1 MTLIKTSILSFI
13 ATAIK
18 ILSGLVIN
26 KAVAVYIG
34 PAGLALVGQFQNF
47 SQLVMTVA
55 QGAINTGVTKYTA
68 EYGKD
73 EHDSRIPI
81 LFSTASKI
89 SLVSSVVVGAGIV
102 LFSQYAS
109 LQLLKSEQYTYIF
122 VIFGFTII
130 LFVINN
136 LLLSILNGLTEIK
149 TYIAI
154 NIIQSLYSLVFT
166 TLLIVSL
173 GLDGA
178 LIALVANQSVILLI
192 VLWMLRKH
200 HVIKLDN
207 FKGAFDKPEAK
218 KLMSF
223 AAMAIIAASTVPI
236 SHLIVREYIAENT
249 SWEVAGYWSAI
260 WNMST
265 MYMMVI
271 TTTITTYYLPKISEL
286 QDKVELRKE
295 ILKVFI
301 FVVPIMALM
310 CLTIYVLKEFIVIL
324 IFTKEF
330 LPMLDFF
337 IYQLVGDFLKI
348 IGFIFSYYLIAKAKT
363 LIYIFKEIAIAIL
376 FTIFSVVMVKPLGVL
391 GVFYAYIFTAMLHN
405 FVVVFFVE
413 KDLRQK
419 SMVSHA

>member
-34 PAGLALVGQFQNF
+34 PVGLALVGQFQNF

-73 EHDSRIPI
+73 DHERIPI

-89 SLVSSVVVGAGIV
+89 SLVSSVVVGAVIV

-109 LQLLKSEQYTYIF
+109 LQFLKSEQYTYIF

-149 TYIAI
+149 TYITI

-166 TLLIVSL
+166 TFLIISL
-173 GLDGA
+173 GFDGA

-192 VLWMLRKH
+192 VLWMLRK
-200 HVIKLDN
+200 
-207 FKGAFDKPEAK
+207 
-218 KLMSF
+218 
-223 AAMAIIAASTVPI
+223 
-236 SHLIVREYIAENT
+236 
-249 SWEVAGYWSAI
+249 
-260 WNMST
+260 
-265 MYMMVI
+265 
-271 TTTITTYYLPKISEL
+271 
-286 QDKVELRKE
+286 RK
-295 ILKVFI
+295 
-301 FVVPIMALM
+301 
-310 CLTIYVLKEFIVIL
+310 
-324 IFTKEF
+324 
-330 LPMLDFF
+330 
-337 IYQLVGDFLKI
+337 
-348 IGFIFSYYLIAKAKT
+348 
-363 LIYIFKEIAIAIL
+363 
-376 FTIFSVVMVKPLGVL
+376 SVV
-391 GVFYAYIFTAMLHN
+391 
-405 FVVVFFVE
+405 
-413 KDLRQK
+413 
-419 SMVSHA
+419 